1 MKLELVRRTLGE
13 KATTGDLYVDGAWEA
28 FSLEDHVRTGPKVPG
43 ETAIPEG
50 VYRVIVTPS
59 PRFKRPLPLLVNV
72 PGFDGIRIHPG
83 NSHEDTHG
91 CLLVG
96 EGVHEFSGEPRL
108 TKSASAFTRLFEQIE
123 EALDAG
129 EVVSIHVRNEESV

>member
-1 MKLELVRRTLGE
+1 MKLELVRRTFGE
-13 KATTGDLYVDGAWEA
+13 KATTGDLYIDGVWES
-28 FSLEDHVRTGPKVPG
+28 FTLEDHVRTGPKVPG

-83 NSHEDTHG
+83 NSHEDTAG

-96 EGVHEFSGEPRL
+96 EGVHELSGEPRL
-108 TKSASAFTRLFEQIE
+108 TKSVSAFNCLYEKIE
-123 EALDAG
+123 EALEAG
-129 EVVSIHVRNEESV
+129 ESVSIYVRNEESV